1 MKRVDG
7 RNWDELRPVKII
19 PGFQEFAEGSAL
31 IQLGRT
37 HVLCSVSIDDKV
49 PPFLKGGGTGWL
61 TAEYSML
68 PRSTLTRTV
77 RDSTVGRIAGRNQEI
92 QRFIGRSIRAVI
104 DMAALGERTL
114 IIDCDVLQADGGT
127 RTAAITGAYVALYQA
142 CQNLVNMGLIPTMP
156 LKAAVSATSVGIV
169 HTQMMLDLCYD
180 EDSNAGVDFNVV
192 MTSKNEFVEIQGT
205 AEGKPFVRDT
215 VNSLLDLSEKGIR
228 RLFEIQQSVIET
240 LKPTRSRRA
249 RA

>member
-7 RNWDELRPVKII
+7 RNWDELRSVKII

-37 HVLCSVSIDDKV
+37 HVLCSVSIDEKV

-77 RDSTVGRIAGRNQEI
+77 RDATLGRIGGRNQEI
-92 QRFIGRSIRAVI
+92 QRFIGRSIRAII
-104 DMAALGERTL
+104 DMGALGERTL

-142 CQNLVNMGLIPTMP
+142 CQNLVNMGLIAAMP
-156 LKAAVSATSVGIV
+156 LKAVVAATSVGIV
-169 HTQMMLDLCYD
+169 HNQMLLDLCYD
-180 EDSNAGVDFNVV
+180 EDCNAGVDFNVV

-205 AEGKPFVRDT
+205 AEGKPFARDA
-215 VNSLLDLSEKGIR
+215 VNSLLDLSEKGIQ